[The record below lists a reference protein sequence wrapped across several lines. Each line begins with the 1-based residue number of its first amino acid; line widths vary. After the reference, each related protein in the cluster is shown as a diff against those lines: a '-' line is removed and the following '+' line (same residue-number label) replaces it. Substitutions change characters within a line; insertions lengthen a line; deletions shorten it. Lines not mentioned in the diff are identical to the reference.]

1 MISKTYRHLTGTT
14 SAPFYEKSAPVTPTQ
29 SAAVS
34 AHAKHGALDASDS
47 AEISQTVVSLV
58 EQDDAAPE
66 QDVANV
72 EHDTCDSNHN
82 LLSVT
87 TDCNSEAI
95 VFNVVRQTYTS
106 SNERRWANMVD
117 EDDAD
122 FDFFAFVRSLAIS

>member
-1 MISKTYRHLTGTT
+1 M
-14 SAPFYEKSAPVTPTQ
+14 APFYEKKTAPVTTTQ
-29 SAAVS
+29 FAAVS

-47 AEISQTVVSLV
+47 AEISQTVVGLV

-82 LLSVT
+82 LLSVS
-87 TDCNSEAI
+87 TDCHSEAI
-95 VFNVVRQTYTS
+95 VSNVVRETYAS
-106 SNERRWANMVD
+106 SNECRWADMAD